1 MKRVIYYN
9 QMGSVSG
16 MQWFNIYGLTSVTH
30 HIKKLRNKNYMITPI
45 DREKDFERIH
55 HPFI

>member
-1 MKRVIYYN
+1 
-9 QMGSVSG
+9 MGSVSG
-16 MQWFNIYGLTSVTH
+16 MQWFNIYGLTNVTH

-45 DREKDFERIH
+45 EREKDFERIH